1 MDVLFLKSIKSQ
13 VLSIKKRQMNKEEI
27 IEKLKPIV
35 KPFVQDE
42 AAFMNINENT
52 HFIKDLNI
60 NSANLVDL
68 VLDVE
73 EAFDIEIDNE
83 SMEKMLDLENTIAII
98 QTKLALK

>member
-1 MDVLFLKSIKSQ
+1 
-13 VLSIKKRQMNKEEI
+13 MNKEEI

-35 KPFVQDE
+35 KPFVKDE
-42 AAFMNINENT
+42 EAFNNINENT

-60 NSANLVDL
+60 NSANLVDI

-98 QTKLALK
+98 QTKLAEK

>member
-1 MDVLFLKSIKSQ
+1 
-13 VLSIKKRQMNKEEI
+13 MNKEEI

-35 KPFVQDE
+35 KPFVKDDE
-42 AAFMNINENT
+42 AFNNINENT
-52 HFIKDLNI
+52 HFITDLNI
-60 NSANLVDL
+60 NSANLVDV

-98 QTKLALK
+98 QTKLAEK

>member
-1 MDVLFLKSIKSQ
+1 
-13 VLSIKKRQMNKEEI
+13 MNKQEI

-35 KPFVQDE
+35 KPFVKDE
-42 AAFMNINENT
+42 EAFTMINEKT

-60 NSANLVDL
+60 NSANLVDI

-98 QTKLALK
+98 QSKLTEK

>member
-1 MDVLFLKSIKSQ
+1 
-13 VLSIKKRQMNKEEI
+13 MNKQEI
-27 IEKLKPIV
+27 IEKLKLIV
-35 KPFVQDE
+35 KPFVKDDD
-42 AAFMNINENT
+42 AFENINEQT

-60 NSANLVDL
+60 NSANLVDI

-98 QTKLALK
+98 QNKLAEK

>member
-1 MDVLFLKSIKSQ
+1 
-13 VLSIKKRQMNKEEI
+13 MNKEEI

-35 KPFVQDE
+35 KPFVKDDD
-42 AAFMNINENT
+42 AFENINEQT

-60 NSANLVDL
+60 NSANLVDI

-83 SMEKMLDLENTIAII
+83 SMEKMLDLEHTIAII
-98 QTKLALK
+98 QTKLAEK

>member
-1 MDVLFLKSIKSQ
+1 MS
-13 VLSIKKRQMNKEEI
+13 KEEI

-35 KPFVQDE
+35 KPFVKDE
-42 AAFMNINENT
+42 KAFQNINEKT
-52 HFIKDLNI
+52 HFINDLNI
-60 NSANLVDL
+60 NSANLVDV

-98 QTKLALK
+98 QTKLAAK

>member
-1 MDVLFLKSIKSQ
+1 
-13 VLSIKKRQMNKEEI
+13 MNKQEI

-35 KPFVQDE
+35 KPFVKDE
-42 AAFMNINENT
+42 VAFISINEKT

-60 NSANLVDL
+60 NSANLVDI

-83 SMEKMLDLENTIAII
+83 AMEKMLDLENTIAII
-98 QTKLALK
+98 LSKLAEK

>member
-1 MDVLFLKSIKSQ
+1 MVVLFLKSINRI
-13 VLSIKKRQMNKEEI
+13 LSIKTNMMNKQEI

-35 KPFVQDE
+35 KPFVKDE
-42 AAFMNINENT
+42 VAFISINEKT

-60 NSANLVDL
+60 NSANLVDI

-83 SMEKMLDLENTIAII
+83 AMEKMLDLENTIAII
-98 QTKLALK
+98 LSKLAEK